1 MGTPSFLKLPKRW
14 SRQLW
19 FALTRWN
26 DLKNTKKREKK
37 VDKTLAKKR
46 NLLYNIIIKLKKER
60 LIILYEGRENLPTKK
75 LKNV

>member
-1 MGTPSFLKLPKRW
+1 MATPSFLKLPKRW
-14 SRQLW
+14 FRQLW

-26 DLKNTKKREKK
+26 DLRKYQKREKK

-60 LIILYEGRENLPTKK
+60 LIILYEGRGKSPNKK
-75 LKNV
+75 PKNV

>member
-1 MGTPSFLKLPKRW
+1 MATPSFLELPKRW
-14 SRQLW
+14 SRELW

-26 DLKNTKKREKK
+26 DLKIQKREKK
-37 VDKTLAKKR
+37 VDKILAKKR

>member
-1 MGTPSFLKLPKRW
+1 MLMLKLPICYSTRV
-14 SRQLW
+14 QVV
-19 FALTRWN
+19 LTR
-26 DLKNTKKREKK
+26 KEIKKKKKK
-37 VDKTLAKKR
+37 VDKILAKKR